1 MLTLRIHSRKNTFW
15 TKSEV
20 CTLCTKVCRD
30 SENPANNIQFCV
42 YLMYLWQHYWSRIF
56 FNTLKKSK
64 TEVSNIQNIFWE
76 HCYSLKNFVPPAHL
90 PFFDGEHLLKKY
102 LFDKKE
108 TWFLPPRKKSS
119 EFYQKFIPAI
129 PEAPHVTADTSQG
142 DIFRVHNF
150 LFLPKEAFFVPVN
163 I

>member
-90 PFFDGEHLLKKY
+90 PFFDGEHLLKKNIC
-102 LFDKKE
+102 LIKKNVIFA
-108 TWFLPPRKKSS
+108 TTQKNRVNFTKNSFQR
-119 EFYQKFIPAI
+119 YQKL
-129 PEAPHVTADTSQG
+129 HTS
-142 DIFRVHNF
+142 
-150 LFLPKEAFFVPVN
+150 LPTQA
-163 I
+163 